1 MKFWL
6 ANTLPILGA
15 LLLWVPLSANA
26 VIYSAEAIEG
36 WVVDSETGKPTEG
49 VIVVAHWQ
57 LKGGFEGGNPVG
69 ELKILEAVTDKNGR
83 YSFPAWGPRFALM
96 GHLKSESPEILM
108 FKQGYK
114 FRYLNNNWYSGMDTS
129 KSVWNGKTVKLD
141 RFISN
146 LHVYSDDLRSL
157 TSTLWIV
164 GYTSGDRC
172 AWKAFPN
179 MLRELDKLESEFRRG
194 GIVRGT
200 IVSDLRANDSQLRAA
215 GCGSVDDL
223 IKR

>member
-57 LKGGFEGGNPVG
+57 LK
-69 ELKILEAVTDKNGR
+69 
-83 YSFPAWGPRFALM
+83 
-96 GHLKSESPEILM
+96 SESPEILM

-129 KSVWNGKTVKLD
+129 KSAWNGKTVKLD

>member
-1 MKFWL
+1 MTAKSTALFV
-6 ANTLPILGA
+6 ALGVA
-15 LLLWVPLSANA
+15 LLLLALSAYA
-26 VIYSAEAIEG
+26 FIYRAEAIEG
-36 WVVDSETGKPTEG
+36 WVGDSETGKPIEG

-69 ELKILEAVTDKNGR
+69 ELKILEAITDQNGR
-83 YSFPAWGPRFALM
+83 YSFPAWGLKFALM
-96 GHLKSESPEILM
+96 GHLRSESPEILM

-114 FRYLNNNWYSGMDTS
+114 FRYLNNSWYSGMDTS

-141 RFISN
+141 PFRSN
-146 LHVYSDDLRSL
+146 LQAYSDDLRSL

-179 MLRELDKLESEFRRG
+179 MLRELDKLEGEFRRG

-200 IVSDLRANDSQLRAA
+200 IVSDLRANASQLRAA
-215 GCGSVDDL
+215 GCSPVDDL